1 MILTVAD
8 RLDFESVKE
17 TKEFAAFWEV
27 IKECVDQLLV
37 QAFEDHTQVSF

>member
-8 RLDFESVKE
+8 KLDFAEARE

-27 IKECVDQLLV
+27 VAECVN
-37 QAFEDHTQVSF
+37 